1 MVKKNGAVRICGDYK
16 VTANRATLTES
27 YPLPLV
33 DELMTDLAGGKY
45 FTKLDLSQAYL
56 QLPLDNE
63 SSELLTIPT
72 RDCSSTTGYHL
83 VCLVHQQYFSAAW
96 RPSYRA

>member
-1 MVKKNGAVRICGDYK
+1 MW
-16 VTANRATLTES
+16 LLSES
-27 YPLPLV
+27 YPLALA

-56 QLPLDNE
+56 QLPLDQK
-63 SSELLTIPT
+63 SSELLTINT
-72 RDCSSTTGYHL
+72 HKSCSSTTGYHL

-96 RPSYRA
+96 RHSYGA